1 MLRCC
6 LVWRLEVGSA
16 TGNCRRW
23 HQFPDPHVAQ
33 VIVKLLSA
41 LKTGDVGIAGWGPG
55 LMDRRYRSGDLPVA
69 ATTQQVQHC
78 FDHAF
83 ILQTETEGGL
93 FALVQL
99 LSEVMT
105 RINTPNS
112 QMLRVN

>member
-23 HQFPDPHVAQ
+23 YQFPDPHVVQ
-33 VIVKLLSA
+33 VIVELLSA
-41 LKTGDVGIAGWGPG
+41 LKTGDVGISGWGPG

-83 ILQTETEGGL
+83 TLQTEPEGT
-93 FALVQL
+93 FCPRAIVIRSDDEDQYSQQL
-99 LSEVMT
+99 DAKG
-105 RINTPNS
+105 
-112 QMLRVN
+112 

>member
-6 LVWRLEVGSA
+6 LVLRLEVGSA
-16 TGNCRRW
+16 TGNCRCW
-23 HQFPDPHVAQ
+23 HQFPDPHVVQ

-41 LKTGDVGIAGWGPG
+41 LKTGDVGISGWGPG

-83 ILQTETEGGL
+83 TLQTESGKGNSCPRVIVIRGDDEDQYSQ
-93 FALVQL
+93 QL
-99 LSEVMT
+99 
-105 RINTPNS
+105 NAKG
-112 QMLRVN
+112 